1 MFTRRLILL
10 FALAGALVAC
20 VGPNIAR
27 QTPGADPSAP
37 PEVRPGA
44 CHPDVHAWA
53 RRCSERGATVTA
65 TQCPTA
71 TLFVVQASGL
81 RVELVRDPQRGFQRA
96 GPWGVS
102 PIGSFDDWGRVDAR
116 LRAAFDQVLSCARAD
131 GRLPATL
138 TAPALTGV
146 PVRRDMVR
154 PPTFAERTPWLLVLA
169 LIAYAGTVRRPGR
182 VRRVDLA
189 VTAGLFAL
197 TWLARTFSVE
207 GAFFHQNGQ
216 GPLWIAHLALLQY
229 HPYGPGYLELF
240 GHALHLGS
248 LSPERAVFGAQNLL
262 GSLVPAGAWV
272 FARRVGA
279 GRPIALELAL
289 GVAFDPLLG
298 RLARSESYY
307 GAIVSLAFL
316 AAALL
321 ARPAVRAPWRSRE
334 FVLACVAAGLVLA
347 QALRVHPVG
356 WVACGVVPLVSLVG
370 RGALSRRL
378 RSTLAGFVLVG
389 VTAALAA
396 WPAMRVVLASD
407 LGAQWVP
414 RSVRVLASGAMRD
427 AWPVFV
433 LAPALVAATRV
444 PKRFLVHALVGAGVA
459 FVAGLANVVAT
470 TGSRPWVL
478 SAYHWLYAPVLVA
491 TGAAMLRAIPRT
503 RSQAMIV
510 AAAVLGVAVVS
521 ASSRRVAMT
530 RLPTDAIELR
540 HAVAWRDRLPQGARV
555 VSLERAG
562 KHMLVLP
569 IYPGVGANRVTAVP
583 WTLPEAPPAL
593 DAVGSN
599 AFYYRSSVCSTEA
612 AVRACEAI
620 ERTYTLEP
628 VSTWE
633 LPAIQSMAHLTY
645 ATAPIRTGLYRVR
658 GRRERTQEP

>member
-1 MFTRRLILL
+1 MIVL
-10 FALAGALVAC
+10 FVCALVAC
-20 VGPNIAR
+20 VGPNVAR
-27 QTPGADPSAP
+27 QTPGPDPSAP

-44 CHPDVHAWA
+44 CHPDVYSWA
-53 RRCSERGATVTA
+53 RRCSDRGATVTA

-116 LRAAFDQVLSCARAD
+116 LRAAFEQVVTCARAD
-131 GRLPATL
+131 NRLPATL

-154 PPTFAERTPWLLVLA
+154 PPTFAERSPWLLALA
-169 LIAYAGTVRRPGR
+169 LLVYAGTLRRPGR

-189 VTAGLFAL
+189 VAAGLFAL
-197 TWLARTFSVE
+197 TWLVRSFTVE

-240 GHALHLGS
+240 GQALHLGS
-248 LSPERAVFGAQNLL
+248 LSPERAVFGVQSLL
-262 GSLVPAGAWV
+262 AALVPACAWV
-272 FARRVGA
+272 IARRVGA
-279 GRPIALELAL
+279 SRPLAL
-289 GVAFDPLLG
+289 ALAVGVALDPLLG

-307 GAIVSLAFL
+307 GVIIALGFL

-321 ARPAVRAPWRSRE
+321 ARPALRAPWRSRG

-356 WVACGVVPLVSLVG
+356 WVACGVVPLVLMVG

-378 RSTLAGFVLVG
+378 KSTAVGFALVG
-389 VTAALAA
+389 VTAAFAA

-414 RSVRVLASGAMRD
+414 RSFRVLASGAMRD

-433 LAPALVAATRV
+433 LAPALVAATRI
-444 PKRFLVHALVGAGVA
+444 PKRFVVHALVGAGVA
-459 FVAGLANVVAT
+459 LVAGLANVVAT

-491 TGAAMLRAIPRT
+491 AGAAMLRAIPRT
-503 RSQAMIV
+503 RSQAMVVAGIV
-510 AAAVLGVAVVS
+510 LCVAVAS
-521 ASSRRVAMT
+521 MSSRRASMT
-530 RLPTDAIELR
+530 RLPTDALELR
-540 HAVAWRDRLPQGARV
+540 HAVAWRDRLPRGARV

-569 IYPGVGANRVTAVP
+569 IYAGVGGNRVTAVP
-583 WTLPEAPPAL
+583 WMLPEAPPAL

-612 AVRACEAI
+612 GVRACEAI

-628 VSTWE
+628 VSVWE

-658 GRRERTQEP
+658 GRRE